1 MLKNKTSLTQKLFG
15 FYFALSLITIFILSL
30 YSYQTSKNALI
41 SRTFDQLNSVKF
53 EKERNLENYFI
64 ERIDEVN
71 QISHF
76 ENWATFVE
84 QSNLFSPGT
93 AAEHQLKTLIIN
105 EYKQKISKHFGG
117 KVNYKRIVVETR
129 NLDCIIQLEDSLCE
143 TDITLVPK
151 SQTEF
156 ASQFAEIT
164 KAGHVSIVEDLK
176 NKKIYLGS
184 PIKNYSSALKPEALL
199 LEIDM
204 EPINSIM
211 YNTNVL
217 NGLGKTGEAYV
228 VGRDKIMKTSSRFRS
243 NSINKLEVKTTA
255 VEKAFDNVTGTGQ
268 YHDYRDMVVLGSYG
282 KINIPGLDWV
292 ILVEIDLE
300 EAMIPIYTLRNSII
314 ILSLLISLIIFGIV
328 YFISLRV
335 TAPII
340 KLKHAAESISQ
351 GKFDVNLVNTSTD
364 EIGDLTR
371 AFNQMASKIKMQTE
385 EIQIEKAKRITS
397 VIDGQEQ
404 ERQRLSRELHDGLGQ
419 RILAVKMKLERAEK
433 ATPDLKMNIIE
444 DAKNLL
450 ITVSKEVV
458 NMSENLMPPV
468 LNQFGLISA
477 IENLCEE
484 VRAGNDIAVKFSFN
498 DIPDKCDDN
507 SKIYLYRIIQE
518 ALNNIIKHAA
528 ATKVDIEFNYENDT
542 IKLLIRD
549 NGKGFD
555 TDLKRKT
562 GNGIYNMRDRAE
574 ILGGSFALSSMP
586 GEGTVIIVI
595 LKINQEQSVRINS

>member
-1 MLKNKTSLTQKLFG
+1 M
-15 FYFALSLITIFILSL
+15 
-30 YSYQTSKNALI
+30 
-41 SRTFDQLNSVKF
+41 
-53 EKERNLENYFI
+53 
-64 ERIDEVN
+64 
-71 QISHF
+71 
-76 ENWATFVE
+76 
-84 QSNLFSPGT
+84 
-93 AAEHQLKTLIIN
+93 
-105 EYKQKISKHFGG
+105 
-117 KVNYKRIVVETR
+117 
-129 NLDCIIQLEDSLCE
+129 
-143 TDITLVPK
+143 
-151 SQTEF
+151 
-156 ASQFAEIT
+156 
-164 KAGHVSIVEDLK
+164 
-176 NKKIYLGS
+176 
-184 PIKNYSSALKPEALL
+184 
-199 LEIDM
+199 
-204 EPINSIM
+204 
-211 YNTNVL
+211 
-217 NGLGKTGEAYV
+217 
-228 VGRDKIMKTSSRFRS
+228 
-243 NSINKLEVKTTA
+243 KTTA